1 MDEIKKT
8 MLAMKNEKDAATDKA
23 DQLETTYLEAK
34 EEQDKV
40 SISLCLMNSCDLCW
54 ILTMQVMHRV
64 AFDVSVILSEK
75 NTKKKKKKTKKKSS
89 LAIYHFLWAIW
100 V

>member
-40 SISLCLMNSCDLCW
+40 SSSLCLCLSDEQLWFVLNSNYASHAQSCVRCEC
-54 ILTMQVMHRV
+54 H
-64 AFDVSVILSEK
+64 SVPEK
-75 NTKKKKKKTKKKSS
+75 HKKE
-89 LAIYHFLWAIW
+89 
-100 V
+100 

>member
-40 SISLCLMNSCDLCW
+40 TISVCLCLC
-54 ILTMQVMHRV
+54 
-64 AFDVSVILSEK
+64 LSDEQ
-75 NTKKKKKKTKKKSS
+75 
-89 LAIYHFLWAIW
+89 L
-100 V
+100 

>member
-40 SISLCLMNSCDLCW
+40 SISLSVSVCLMNSWDLC
-54 ILTMQVMHRV
+54 
-64 AFDVSVILSEK
+64 
-75 NTKKKKKKTKKKSS
+75 
-89 LAIYHFLWAIW
+89 
-100 V
+100 

>member
-40 SISLCLMNSCDLCW
+40 SISLCLCL
-54 ILTMQVMHRV
+54 ILAMQVMRRV

-75 NTKKKKKKTKKKSS
+75 NTKKKSS
-89 LAIYHFLWAIW
+89 LAIYHFL
-100 V
+100 